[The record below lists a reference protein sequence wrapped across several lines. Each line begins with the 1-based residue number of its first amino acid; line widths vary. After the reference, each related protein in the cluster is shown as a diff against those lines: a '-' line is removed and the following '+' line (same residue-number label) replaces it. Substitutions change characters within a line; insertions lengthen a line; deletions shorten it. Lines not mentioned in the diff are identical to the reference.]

1 MQFCPVLPVLCIFMI
16 QKYLAVVLKK
26 TPVNQHVVIGIA
38 QIQFWCCGAVHVCLE
53 RRRCE

>member
-1 MQFCPVLPVLCIFMI
+1 MQFCPVLPVLCIFII

-38 QIQFWCCGAVHVCLE
+38 QIQFWCCGAVHALLPRE
-53 RRRCE
+53 KEM